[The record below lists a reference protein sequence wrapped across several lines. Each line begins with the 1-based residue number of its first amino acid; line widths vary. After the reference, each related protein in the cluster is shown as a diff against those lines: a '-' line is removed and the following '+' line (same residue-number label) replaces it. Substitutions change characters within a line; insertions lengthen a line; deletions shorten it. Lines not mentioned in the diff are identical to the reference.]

1 MSSSAD
7 RGGSDLTPEDLLA
20 IVDHELGNVTTVI
33 VGLAHSL
40 DRRWDEMTEDERRQL
55 VRRVAAQANTL
66 ATLLTNLRILRR
78 GGVFATELGADQLDP
93 DPARTLRSL
102 VEDLQLATPNHDVVG
117 HVPPDL
123 PAPPLDVGR
132 LGQVLRNLVGNAA
145 KFAPAGSSIDVRAA
159 RSGPWLEITVDDAGP
174 GIAPADRER
183 VFDKFVQLD
192 PSQPGTGLGLFI
204 SRAIVESL
212 GGEVSIGE
220 SPAGGCRVCLRL
232 PIPDVG

>member
-1 MSSSAD
+1 
-7 RGGSDLTPEDLLA
+7 
-20 IVDHELGNVTTVI
+20 
-33 VGLAHSL
+33 
-40 DRRWDEMTEDERRQL
+40 
-55 VRRVAAQANTL
+55 
-66 ATLLTNLRILRR
+66 
-78 GGVFATELGADQLDP
+78 
-93 DPARTLRSL
+93 
-102 VEDLQLATPNHDVVG
+102 
-117 HVPPDL
+117 
-123 PAPPLDVGR
+123 
-132 LGQVLRNLVGNAA
+132 
-145 KFAPAGSSIDVRAA
+145 
-159 RSGPWLEITVDDAGP
+159 LEITVDDAGP